1 MRAELLGIDRA
12 LDGLLE
18 GLDVELPEAVTACA
32 KLTADEAAR
41 QHAYTSRSGDLEKR
55 TVPGV
60 TSGTFSQ
67 GTLHGEALGDMPYG
81 KFVDEGT
88 TRSRAYPFLAPA
100 AARTEGDAAREIERG
115 AEQAARRAGWGT

>member
-55 TVPGV
+55 TVPGM

-67 GTLHGEALGDMPYG
+67 GTLRGEALGDTPYG

-88 TRSRAYPFLAPA
+88 TRMKARPFLKPA
-100 AARTEGDAAREIERG
+100 ADRKEAETGHAIEEG
-115 AEQAARRAGWGT
+115 AERAAQRAGWGT

>member
-18 GLDVELPEAVTACA
+18 GLDVEMPEAVTACA

-41 QHAYTSRSGDLEKR
+41 SHPYTNRSRELEKH

-67 GTLHGEALGDMPYG
+67 GTLHGEAIGDTPYG

-88 TRSRAYPFLAPA
+88 ARSRAFPFLAPA
-100 AARTEGDAAREIERG
+100 AERAEADASRELERG
-115 AEQAARRAGWGT
+115 AERAACRAGWGT